1 MSKTQENLLKAFAGE
16 SMARNK
22 YTIFAEKAREDGYE
36 SIARVFELTADNE
49 RGHAER
55 LMSFIKPGAETQGNL
70 ALDPTCDTHENLTH
84 AAEGEKYEWGSM
96 YPEFEA
102 TAKEAGEDEIS
113 AVFKEIGEV
122 EEKHEQRYR
131 RLADHVK
138 DGSVYKR
145 DREIEW
151 ECLNCG
157 YIHTGTEAP
166 DKCPACA
173 HPQEFYKPRNE
184 KDQ

>member
-55 LMSFIKPGAETQGNL
+55 LMSLVKPDTKVQSDLG
-70 ALDPTCDTHENLTH
+70 LDPAGDTYENLTQ
-84 AAEGEKYEWGSM
+84 AADGEKYEWGSL

-102 TAKEAGEDEIS
+102 TAKEEGENEIS
-113 AVFKEIGEV
+113 ATFKEIGEV

-131 RLADHVK
+131 KLADRVK
-138 DGSVYKR
+138 AGTIYKR
-145 DREIEW
+145 EQQIEW
-151 ECLNCG
+151 ECSNCG
-157 YIHTGTEAP
+157 YVHTGTEAP
-166 DKCPACA
+166 GKCPACA